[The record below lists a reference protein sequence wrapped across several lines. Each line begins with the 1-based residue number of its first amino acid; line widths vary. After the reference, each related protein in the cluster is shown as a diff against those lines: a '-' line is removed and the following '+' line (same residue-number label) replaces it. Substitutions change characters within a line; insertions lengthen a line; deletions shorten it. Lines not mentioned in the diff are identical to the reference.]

1 MYHGEVSV
9 PNEDLNIFLNTAK
22 QFKVTGLSQEDGPRM
37 RQNMNR
43 PTFAGVKH
51 PRPAAPSVPPDIRQ
65 RLPPG
70 IQMVKRPAWEHS
82 QEKRPRLQPGV
93 PQQHHQQQQQRH
105 YVDEDEEDD
114 ITEIQGSEGDE
125 YYEEY
130 PEYDESGDMSYQEE
144 NNVQTQAST
153 APPAPA
159 GQSQMVG
166 LLCPNCRTMCKGVA
180 ALKEHLQV
188 CTGQSN
194 KTPPVQQ
201 SSSSSAQM
209 RDPGPEEAQECHICD
224 KSFKSHRTLDNHM
237 KKQHGLAAP
246 PKTVNN
252 MKGRGRPKKGPQSS
266 SAGLGSSDW
275 SGDGGYE
282 SQSLQEPA
290 SSGVATP
297 HQVNNVHEIFL

>member
-1 MYHGEVSV
+1 MRVPVIVS
-9 PNEDLNIFLNTAK
+9 NNNLK
-22 QFKVTGLSQEDGPRM
+22 
-37 RQNMNR
+37 
-43 PTFAGVKH
+43 
-51 PRPAAPSVPPDIRQ
+51 PPDQGGGNDAVVQDQFVVEEAEAGINNMIVDDELD
-65 RLPPG
+65 LPDIP
-70 IQMVKRPAWEHS
+70 QYRP
-82 QEKRPRLQPGV
+82 Q
-93 PQQHHQQQQQRH
+93 
-105 YVDEDEEDD
+105 Y
-114 ITEIQGSEGDE
+114 
-125 YYEEY
+125 
-130 PEYDESGDMSYQEE
+130 GDMIGDQEE
-144 NNVQTQAST
+144 NNIQPST
-153 APPAPA
+153 AAPA

-246 PKTVNN
+246 PKTVNS

-297 HQVNNVHEIFL
+297 HQVKTFLKLF